1 VCSELGPECPNEP
14 DKIQRFKAGLNS
26 DIRFRCAA
34 TPFGK
39 RWTNFQDFVRCCA
52 LNWEVMQQNKPQNK
66 EGGSDADAPK
76 SKGNQKPKNNT
87 NNNSLSV
94 QSNAASIGK
103 KGRKPYLKKTTG
115 KANGSGL
122 SIPRAEMQR
131 LMGEGRCLYC
141 KEKGH
146 FARDCPTNPNAKGK
160 KASAKA

>member
-1 VCSELGPECPNEP
+1 
-14 DKIQRFKAGLNS
+14 
-26 DIRFRCAA
+26 
-34 TPFGK
+34 
-39 RWTNFQDFVRCCA
+39 
-52 LNWEVMQQNKPQNK
+52 MQQNKPQNK
-66 EGGSDADAPK
+66 KGGSDADAPK
-76 SKGNQKPKNNT
+76 SKENQKPKNKT
-87 NNNSLSV
+87 NNNSLLI

-146 FARDCPTNPNAKGK
+146 FARDCPTNPNATGK
-160 KASAKA
+160 EASTKA